1 MLNFKEYPRNGSGN
15 SAIENGGEMHLPCVV
30 LVDTSS
36 SMSRDR
42 AQLHQGLIEL
52 GEALDEQ
59 ARGRVEF
66 CIIGFDDDARVLV
79 PFGPAYD
86 YEAPD
91 IECKGM
97 TAMHSAVECALNE
110 LEIRKNQYKENK
122 TSYYRPWIYM
132 LTDGGANDADNG
144 AFDRLVQSQKD
155 KRCIFFPVA
164 IGEDADKELLK
175 SLNEDGV
182 VLKASR
188 ENFKNSFVY
197 LSNSISLASVS
208 ESGTKVTL
216 PNPNDYQLEVEI

>member
-15 SAIENGGEMHLPCVV
+15 SPIENGGEMHLPCVV

-42 AQLHQGLIEL
+42 AQLHQGLVEL

-97 TAMHSAVECALNE
+97 TAMHKAVECALNE
-110 LEIRKNQYKENK
+110 LEIRKSQYKENK

-132 LTDGGANDADNG
+132 LTDGGANDTDNG
-144 AFDRLVQSQKD
+144 AFERLVQSQKD

-175 SLNEDGV
+175 SLNEEGV